1 MKLDWDPYSD
11 QPAVIKNHQL
21 KKSIY
26 QKTILDSVKLLV
38 TNLVMY
44 PICLLN
50 YFITPAKKTN
60 PALDSFF
67 GISINA
73 DRNPDQTLA
82 LINDLGAKNILIRM
96 PLSDIENIQHYVDF
110 AKQYQ
115 DKELLIN
122 ILQDRRHI
130 EDLAL
135 AKRSLEQVFTQF
147 SPLTRRFQVGNAI
160 NRKKWAI
167 FSMGEYLKFYKVAY
181 DLRNQQFPNLKLLGS
196 SVIDFEYYFS
206 IRTLF
211 NGYKVRFDQFSSL
224 LYVDR
229 RGAPENTQMGLDLV
243 GKLQLMQAI
252 LRLSGKSG
260 NDIVITET
268 NWPITNTFPYA
279 PTSENDCVSLEAQAD
294 FLVRYY
300 LLALSS
306 GVVKHIYWHQ
316 LIAPGYGLIDNREG
330 KLTKYPSY
338 HAFKNMLAQLQD
350 ANFCELT
357 QQQGIYC
364 AKFVKTVNAT
374 NKQSIEVFWSHATTA
389 TLPTA
394 SVSIHSDT
402 QQALSRDGEVI
413 QEEMFDVSG
422 SPTYLITHS
431 IN

>member
-1 MKLDWDPYSD
+1 MKLDWDHYSD
-11 QPAVIKNHQL
+11 QPAVIKDRQL
-21 KKSIY
+21 KKNIY
-26 QKTILDSVKLLV
+26 KKTIWDSVKLLL
-38 TNLVMY
+38 TNLVMF

-50 YFITPAKKTN
+50 YFITPAKKANT
-60 PALDSFF
+60 ALASFF
-67 GISINA
+67 GISINT
-73 DRNPDQTLA
+73 DRNPDQTSD

-96 PLSDIENIQHYVDF
+96 PLSDIENIQQYVDF

-147 SPLTRRFQVGNAI
+147 SPFTLRFQLGNAI

-211 NGYKVRFDQFSSL
+211 NGYKIRFDQFSSL

-243 GKLQLMQAI
+243 GKLQLMQAM
-252 LRLSGKSG
+252 LRLSSKSG

-357 QQQGIYC
+357 QEQGVYR
-364 AKFVKTVNAT
+364 AKFVKTVDT
-374 NKQSIEVFWSHATTA
+374 SNKQSVEVLWSHGSTA
-389 TLPTA
+389 TLPTT
-394 SVSIHSDT
+394 SVSINSDT

-413 QEEMFDVSG
+413 QENAFDVSG

-431 IN
+431 TN